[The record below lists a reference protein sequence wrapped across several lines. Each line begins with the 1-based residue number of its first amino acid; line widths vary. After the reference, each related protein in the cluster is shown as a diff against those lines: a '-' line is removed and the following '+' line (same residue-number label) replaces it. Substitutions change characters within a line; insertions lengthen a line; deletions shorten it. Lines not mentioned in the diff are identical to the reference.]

1 MENKIGA
8 ANTEMMTISRKV
20 LLYAYL
26 VLPLLTAIALV
37 DIFFL
42 DSRFLPHLGVEALFS
57 PFYIILFLLPHIIAS
72 FFSFFD
78 REYVSYYKKH
88 LFIYLPLLL
97 TGTAL
102 LLYYDFIWGLVFF
115 LLNDMWHGVKQ
126 QVGIGLILGAKPG
139 IVHRLWTLIPF
150 FIGSVAYV
158 YVVHPSAYPDVLV
171 PYISPALFVGE
182 ILLLIVMFT
191 EMWLSPANVRWYIFI
206 ASMLFVCSYFFI
218 LAGYV
223 FLSILAFRSI
233 HDITA
238 FSFYMTHDYNR
249 TKGGYRNYFY
259 SLFSKVPLHVM
270 LLTPLLGVGIAYL
283 IRAVTD
289 GLTFGFSIIILI
301 CMSHFYLESVMWKR
315 GAPHRQ
321 FVKVV

>member
-1 MENKIGA
+1 MENKIA
-8 ANTEMMTISRKV
+8 APSELLAISRKV

-26 VLPLLTAIALV
+26 VLPVLLTIVLV
-37 DIFFL
+37 DMFLL

-78 REYVSYYKKH
+78 RQYVRYYKKH
-88 LFIYLPLLL
+88 LFVYLPLLL

-102 LLYYDFIWGLVFF
+102 LLYYNFVWGLVFF
-115 LLNDMWHGVKQ
+115 LLNDIWHGVRQ

-139 IVHRLWTLIPF
+139 ILHRLWTLVPF
-150 FIGSVAYV
+150 FVGSVAYV
-158 YVVHPSAYPDVLV
+158 YIVHPSAYLDAIV
-171 PYISPALFVGE
+171 PYISPALLIGE
-182 ILLLIVMFT
+182 ILILLIMIA
-191 EMWLSPANVRWYIFI
+191 EMWVSPAHVRLYIFLV
-206 ASMLFVCSYFFI
+206 SMLFVFSYFFI
-218 LAGYV
+218 LTGYI

-249 TKGGYRNYFY
+249 AKGGSLNYLY
-259 SLFSKVPLHVM
+259 ALISKVPIRVM
-270 LLTPLLGVGIAYL
+270 LLTPVLGILIAYL
-283 IRAVTD
+283 IRASTEK
-289 GLTFGFSIIILI
+289 LTFGFSIIILI

-315 GAPHRQ
+315 GSPHRE